1 MKDSDVID
9 LSRKIKKSVYELAT
23 DLESKNEIEDAFD
36 IALDEEDNQKI
47 SNLSVMLEI
56 YDEAENYLQTT
67 LNVAFDQLDKL
78 LYGELK

>member
-1 MKDSDVID
+1 MID

-36 IALDEEDNQKI
+36 IALDEEDNQKV

-67 LNVAFDQLDKL
+67 LNVAFDELDKL